1 VNHAEKQS
9 VEEGPPMN
17 EATNLKDDSK
27 TGDNG
32 AGVPVPATSA
42 TGTPSAGKHEPIST
56 GKHEPVGQASG
67 DQEETASIKVTE
79 VDDNGSAGPGEG
91 TGGDAGS
98 GPTGAVT
105 PDDIGV
111 DESAAES
118 EAESEAGDGSSSGGL
133 GPLPMSLA
141 AFIAG
146 LVTGVLAGWF
156 AAR

>member
-1 VNHAEKQS
+1 
-9 VEEGPPMN
+9 MN

-27 TGDNG
+27 TGDKG

-56 GKHEPVGQASG
+56 GKHEPETGHETAGKLEPVGQASG

-118 EAESEAGDGSSSGGL
+118 EAEAGDGSSSGGI